1 MASLFRCMRKIKTV
15 VFDVSGV
22 LIDDIHAVW
31 KADAEA
37 YQTLGLGTIES
48 IQKFRETFMMPVA
61 EYHRAMGV
69 PDELVPKLEE
79 EYRRAYAKHN
89 KTIRIFPEVKK
100 VLTELEKQGMILAI
114 ASNVP
119 SNFLKEHLERFGI
132 DKYFATVTGQDD
144 CVEQKPSPQPILVT
158 LKKVGTRPEYAA
170 YIGDMEE
177 DIIAGKRAGVRTIA
191 VSRDEGYNPRWRLER
206 QSPDYIISNLN
217 ELLLIINKINRTAQ
231 NV

>member
-1 MASLFRCMRKIKTV
+1 MRKIKTV

-37 YQTLGLGTIES
+37 YQALGLGTIES

-89 KTIRIFPEVKK
+89 KWKGS
-100 VLTELEKQGMILAI
+100 VLTNTSPRLQVKMIVW
-114 ASNVP
+114 N
-119 SNFLKEHLERFGI
+119 R
-132 DKYFATVTGQDD
+132 
-144 CVEQKPSPQPILVT
+144 
-158 LKKVGTRPEYAA
+158 
-170 YIGDMEE
+170 
-177 DIIAGKRAGVRTIA
+177 
-191 VSRDEGYNPRWRLER
+191 NPR
-206 QSPDYIISNLN
+206 LN
-217 ELLLIINKINRTAQ
+217 RFW
-231 NV
+231 